1 MEKNTL
7 LAIVLSTAFLILWW
21 SFYPQQKLIR
31 NQTQAV
37 SVEQISGDMQNSVKS
52 GLTIPEAVSSFKET
66 EEKEIIVKTKNY
78 YAVFTTK
85 GASIKHWLIKEK
97 TGKEVDLVLPE
108 SGNLFSTYDNLNYQ
122 IIKNT
127 NNEIVFLAL
136 LPDNKKITKTYN
148 LSDKYI
154 HNLKIETNLP
164 FSLTLAS
171 GLGTD
176 AEDLKDNTKLTRAI
190 AMPVN
195 IEKLENLK
203 PAEYP
208 FSAYKWVAVDNRYFL
223 NAVIPQSKDT
233 FDKILAK
240 KENKKAPPTLVLY
253 KDMPL
258 KGSIAPILLKIYL
271 GPKEIAS
278 LKEVDMNFESTIDFG
293 MFGFLS
299 KIALKILNFFY
310 GLTSNFGWSIILLTM
325 VIQVL
330 VFPLTIKSFKAQAA
344 MKKLN
349 PFIKEIQEKY
359 KNDPKRLNMEMLN
372 VYKTQKVNP
381 LGGCLPMLL
390 QIPIFWALFNALR
403 NTYELRGAPWIFWVK
418 DLSLHDPYYILPIV
432 MGIGMLF
439 QQKMVSVT
447 ADPTQ
452 AKMMYL
458 MPVIFTFMFLNFPAG
473 LVLYWLT
480 NSIISMIEQYF
491 IMARQ
496 QEVA

>member
-7 LAIVLSTAFLILWW
+7 YAIVLSTAFLILWW
-21 SFYPQQKLIR
+21 SFYPQQKLVR
-31 NQTQAV
+31 NQTQPAA
-37 SVEQISGDMQNSVKS
+37 VEQPASTQQNPVKQR
-52 GLTIPEAVSSFKET
+52 LTTPEAVLPFKET
-66 EEKEIIVKTKNY
+66 EEKEIVVKTINY
-78 YAVFTTK
+78 NAVFTTK
-85 GASIKHWLIKEK
+85 GAAIKHWLVKEK

-108 SGNLFSTYDNLNYQ
+108 SGNLFSTYDNLNFR
-122 IIKNT
+122 ITKNT
-127 NNEIVFLAL
+127 NSQIVFSAV
-136 LPDNKKITKTYN
+136 LPDNKEIIKTYI
-148 LSDKYI
+148 LADKYI
-154 HNLKIETNLP
+154 HGLNIKTNAP
-164 FSLTLAS
+164 FSLILAN

-176 AEDLKDNTKLTRAI
+176 AEEIKDNTSLTRAI
-190 AMPVN
+190 AMPSSIN
-195 IEKLENLK
+195 KLENLK
-203 PAEYP
+203 PADYS
-208 FSAYKWVAVDNRYFL
+208 FSNYKWAAIDNRYFL
-223 NAVIPQSKDT
+223 NALIPQAGNTIDKITVKKVTKKDPPSLIISKD
-233 FDKILAK
+233 
-240 KENKKAPPTLVLY
+240 
-253 KDMPL
+253 
-258 KGSIAPILLKIYL
+258 IALNGAGTSADFKFYL
-271 GPKEIAS
+271 GPKEIVS
-278 LKEVDMNFESTIDFG
+278 LKEADMNFESTIDFG

-299 KIALKILNFFY
+299 KIALQILNFFY
-310 GLTSNFGWSIILLTM
+310 SLTNNYGWAIILLTM

-349 PFIKEIQEKY
+349 PFIKEIQAKY

-381 LGGCLPMLL
+381 LGGCLPMVL

-432 MGIGMLF
+432 MGVGMLF

-447 ADPTQ
+447 ADPMQ
-452 AKMMYL
+452 AKMMYM

-480 NSIISMIEQYF
+480 NSVISMIEQYF

-496 QEVA
+496 EVA